1 MKTIKS
7 FFLITILVSI
17 LLSGC
22 TASNQS
28 STSSSNIADI
38 IKDILQPDSTAIL
51 AEKQVAEV
59 QKELNKNQ
67 DYVFTADELNF
78 LQQEGLVTGDNELKA
93 WVK

>member
-38 IKDILQPDSTAIL
+38 IKDILQPDSTAVL

-67 DYVFTADELNF
+67 DYVFTADELIF